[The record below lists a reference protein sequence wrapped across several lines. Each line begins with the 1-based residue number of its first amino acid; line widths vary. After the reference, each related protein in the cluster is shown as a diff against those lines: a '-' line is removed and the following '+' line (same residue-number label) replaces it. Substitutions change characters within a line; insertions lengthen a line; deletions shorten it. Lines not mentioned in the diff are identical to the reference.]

1 MPISAGFDLAEIC
14 SLRHDGTHR
23 SLVKS
28 TAPLS
33 KSKILGIT
41 LGDPGGIGAEVALK
55 AVHARGVAPGAKLVL
70 IGHASLAESIAQR
83 LRLPMPAT
91 IARLPED
98 AAERR
103 RLSRVSLWQPEA
115 PSGAPDRLAWQSGLV
130 CRRYGRLAAAWV
142 AAAARACLA
151 GGLDGM
157 VTAPLCKQSL
167 ALAGVP
173 FPGHTEYLAELTGAK
188 NIAMMLL
195 GGPLRVVLATRHL
208 PLAQVPR
215 ALTGAGIIAAARLAA
230 AAIAWL
236 DAGKI
241 RQPGPLAV
249 CALNPHAG
257 DGGVLG
263 NEEIR
268 IIRPAI
274 RRLRRL
280 GLDVAG
286 PIPADAVFY
295 QAARGHYGAVLAMY
309 HDQGLGPL
317 KTLAFDTGVNLT
329 LGLPI
334 VRTSP
339 DHGTAF
345 DIAGRGIADPRSMQA
360 AIALA
365 NDLAR
370 RPNPWRRATS

>member
-1 MPISAGFDLAEIC
+1 MTLNPFQHHHTLKIQVKTTDLC
-14 SLRHDGTHR
+14 
-23 SLVKS
+23 
-28 TAPLS
+28 S

-55 AVHARGVAPGAKLVL
+55 AVYARGIAPGTKLVL
-70 IGHASLAESIAQR
+70 IGQASLAEFYARR
-83 LRLPMPAT
+83 LKFPAPHA
-91 IARLPED
+91 IARLPAD
-98 AAERR
+98 AEERR
-103 RLSRVSLWQPEA
+103 HLPRVSLWQPPA
-115 PSGAPDRLAWQSGLV
+115 PGAHGFPWQPGRI

-142 AAAARACLA
+142 AAAARACLN
-151 GGLDGM
+151 GTLDGM
-157 VTAPLCKQSL
+157 ITAPLCKQSL

-173 FPGHTEYLAELTGAK
+173 FPGHTEYLADLTGAK
-188 NIAMMLL
+188 KIAMMLL

-215 ALTGAGIIAAARLAA
+215 ALTGAVIVDAARLASA
-230 AAIAWL
+230 GIAWL
-236 DAGKI
+236 DAGKN
-241 RQPGPLAV
+241 RPPGPLAI

-263 NEEIR
+263 NEDIR
-268 IIRPAI
+268 IIQPAI

-280 GLDVAG
+280 GLNVAG

-295 QAARGHYGAVLAMY
+295 QAARGRYGAVLAMY

-345 DIAGRGIADPRSMQA
+345 DIAGRGVADPRSMQA

-365 NDLAR
+365 NDLAH
-370 RPNPWRRATS
+370 RPNPWRGDQP

>member
-1 MPISAGFDLAEIC
+1 MQNS
-14 SLRHDGTHR
+14 
-23 SLVKS
+23 V
-28 TAPLS
+28 
-33 KSKILGIT
+33 KILGIT

-55 AVHARGVAPGAKLVL
+55 AVHARGIAPGAKLLL
-70 IGHASLAESIAQR
+70 IGHAGLAEYYARR
-83 LRLPMPAT
+83 LKLPAPHA
-91 IARLPED
+91 IARLPAD
-98 AAERR
+98 AEERR
-103 RLSRVSLWQPEA
+103 RLPRVSLWQPPA
-115 PSGAPDRLAWQSGLV
+115 PGARDSQTWQPGRI
-130 CRRYGRLAAAWV
+130 CRRYGCLAAAWV
-142 AAAARACLA
+142 AAAARACLN
-151 GGLDGM
+151 GTLDAM
-157 VTAPLCKQSL
+157 ITAPLCKQSL

-173 FPGHTEYLAELTGAK
+173 FPGHTEYLADLTGAG
-188 NIAMMLL
+188 NFAMMLL

-215 ALTGAGIIAAARLAA
+215 ALTTAGIIAAARLAA

-236 DAGKI
+236 DAGKN
-241 RQPGPLAV
+241 RPPGALAI

-263 NEEIR
+263 DEEIR

-286 PIPADAVFY
+286 PLPADAVFY
-295 QAARGHYGAVLAMY
+295 QAARGRYGAVLAMY

-360 AIALA
+360 AIKLAHALA
-365 NDLAR
+365 C
-370 RPNPWRRATS
+370 RPNPWREHRQ